1 MRRATN
7 RNGFLG
13 FLFRRSAV
21 LGLTEEMVLIKISR
35 GVRDP
40 IRICPLVGAGVEV
53 NLVGF
58 EK

>member
-1 MRRATN
+1 
-7 RNGFLG
+7 LG